1 MRGEYEVAAGG
12 PSTHLGTTSACAE
25 NTACVMPLTNSQ
37 GNYLRVRG
45 EYPTPRPEPLSAWE
59 LPPRARRIP
68 NPSCSLILVMGTTS
82 ACAENTAVVFDLLK
96 HDGNYLRVRG
106 EYWPRVLWR
115 RVCRELPP
123 RARRIRHHRGHSQN
137 REGTTSACAENTD
150 LVVAV
155 APLLGNYLR
164 VRGEYAFCNIL
175 SAFIWELPPRARRI
189 PDYLGDE
196 ALPVGT
202 TSACAENTPE
212 AAEGKPHHRNYLRVR
227 GEYIGFCFHPC
238 CY

>member
-1 MRGEYEVAAGG
+1 M
-12 PSTHLGTTSACAE
+12 
-25 NTACVMPLTNSQ
+25 
-37 GNYLRVRG
+37 
-45 EYPTPRPEPLSAWE
+45 
-59 LPPRARRIP
+59 
-68 NPSCSLILVMGTTS
+68 
-82 ACAENTAVVFDLLK
+82 FDLLK

-202 TSACAENTPE
+202 TSACAENTPTPL
-212 AAEGKPHHRNYLRVR
+212 GLDNPPRNYLRVR
-227 GEYIGFCFHPC
+227 GKYCSPVVDDTLTMELPPRARKIPRHSKPRYCMWGTTSACAENTIIGDAGAGFNWNYLRVRGKYARVFR
-238 CY
+238 

>member
-1 MRGEYEVAAGG
+1 M
-12 PSTHLGTTSACAE
+12 
-25 NTACVMPLTNSQ
+25 
-37 GNYLRVRG
+37 
-45 EYPTPRPEPLSAWE
+45 
-59 LPPRARRIP
+59 
-68 NPSCSLILVMGTTS
+68 
-82 ACAENTAVVFDLLK
+82 FDLLK

-164 VRGEYAFCNIL
+164 VRGEYAPPRSRRTN
-175 SAFIWELPPRARRI
+175 SAELPPRARRI
-189 PDYLGDE
+189 RVPHQPLGVT
-196 ALPVGT
+196 PGT
-202 TSACAENTPE
+202 TSACAENTTS
-212 AAEGKPHHRNYLRVR
+212 GFPHCAPPGNYLRVR
-227 GEYIGFCFHPC
+227 GEYPVILLHSPCSLELPPRARRIRCYPFHIRAGRGTTSACAENTASSLRSADSNWNYLRVRGEYLLCFSRKPTFLELPPRARRIHA
-238 CY
+238 

>member
-1 MRGEYEVAAGG
+1 M
-12 PSTHLGTTSACAE
+12 GTKI
-25 NTACVMPLTNSQ
+25 L
-37 GNYLRVRG
+37 
-45 EYPTPRPEPLSAWE
+45 E
-59 LPPRARRIP
+59 LPPRARRI
-68 NPSCSLILVMGTTS
+68 LIGAFALVAGVGTTS

-164 VRGEYAFCNIL
+164 VRGEYAPPRSRRTN
-175 SAFIWELPPRARRI
+175 SAELPPRARRI
-189 PDYLGDE
+189 RVPHQPLGVT
-196 ALPVGT
+196 PGT
-202 TSACAENTPE
+202 TSACAENTTS
-212 AAEGKPHHRNYLRVR
+212 GFPHCAPPGNYLRVR
-227 GEYIGFCFHPC
+227 GEYPRLKH
-238 CY
+238 